1 MARVCNRGILPI
13 LAVAGMILT
22 GCGGGSAK
30 VAAPAPTTTQ
40 PGVAPDTPA
49 QRAADKVVAGRAVLK
64 LSDFPLG
71 WTSAPHDKSGSS
83 GPPPAIERKL
93 VACSH
98 LPKRFFDD
106 QADQQP
112 NVDSPDFSK
121 GVVGAGP
128 AARIESSV
136 ELDRTVRAISAPL
149 SLIASPTA
157 AKCFGP
163 LFRAEFAEGVR
174 TDPGVS
180 LTGFSFHPLSAG
192 SIGDQSAGFQSRV
205 TIVGARVSIAV
216 ELDMYFV
223 RVKRAIV
230 VLTATTFSIPFDQAF
245 AQDLLQK
252 MVARLSAA

>member
-13 LAVAGMILT
+13 LAVAGLILT

-40 PGVAPDTPA
+40 PGVAPNTPA
-49 QRAADKVVAGRAVLK
+49 QRAADKAVAGRAVLK

-83 GPPPAIERKL
+83 GPPPAIERRL

-136 ELDRTVRAISAPL
+136 ELDRTVAGHQRAAVIDGLADRGEVL
-149 SLIASPTA
+149 RSLVP
-157 AKCFGP
+157 
-163 LFRAEFAEGVR
+163 RGVR
-174 TDPGVS
+174 RR
-180 LTGFSFHPLSAG
+180 AC
-192 SIGDQSAGFQSRV
+192 
-205 TIVGARVSIAV
+205 AR
-216 ELDMYFV
+216 
-223 RVKRAIV
+223 
-230 VLTATTFSIPFDQAF
+230 IPAC
-245 AQDLLQK
+245 
-252 MVARLSAA
+252 R